1 MRSPAARK
9 DFPGLGSLS
18 WGSPPS
24 LSIAARTGRRQMRV
38 TRPRS
43 GPPVSARRQGRGA
56 SDEGKVFADR
66 EQGRRSEL
74 RELIGQWTGVKRGE
88 RQKGTA
94 LRDERHDEP
103 SAEADDRASSMTAT
117 MTRSAIR
124 AGV

>member
-1 MRSPAARK
+1 M
-9 DFPGLGSLS
+9 
-18 WGSPPS
+18 
-24 LSIAARTGRRQMRV
+24 
-38 TRPRS
+38 
-43 GPPVSARRQGRGA
+43 SARRQGRGA

-66 EQGRRSEL
+66 EQSRRSEL